1 MKRPSP
7 TLRFTLVELLVVVV
21 IIALLAG
28 LLASAVLR
36 ARARSREASCM
47 SQVKQLGL
55 AVELYVQENGDHLP
69 LCARL
74 GPDPVYRLPSLAQL
88 LAPHGAPAQ
97 LFHCPADGGADGLF
111 AAVGTSYEW
120 NTFVSGR
127 QVDRATLDL
136 VGMKLETPILGDG
149 EAFHPGGHRNFLWL
163 DGRVTATLEVL
174 IR

>member
-1 MKRPSP
+1 MKPLFPAR
-7 TLRFTLVELLVVVV
+7 RFTLVELLVVIV
-21 IIALLAG
+21 IIALVAG
-28 LLASAVLR
+28 LLMTAVLR
-36 ARARSREASCM
+36 ARARGREASCM

-55 AVELYVQENGDHLP
+55 AIELYVQEHDDHLP

-74 GPDPVYRLPSLAQL
+74 GPDPTYHLPSLAQL
-88 LAPHGAPAQ
+88 LAPYGAPAQ

-111 AAVGTSYEW
+111 AAVATSYEW

-127 QVDRATLDL
+127 KVDRATLNL

-163 DGRVTATLEVL
+163 DGHVSATLEVL